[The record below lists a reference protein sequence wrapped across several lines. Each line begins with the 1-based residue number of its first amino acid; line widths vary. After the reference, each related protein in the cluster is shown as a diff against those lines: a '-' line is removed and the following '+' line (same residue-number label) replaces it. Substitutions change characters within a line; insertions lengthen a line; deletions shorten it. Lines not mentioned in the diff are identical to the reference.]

1 MGVMAVEII
10 GLSDSPSDFFSE
22 PLAGEGI
29 GLPFRLF
36 DCGFSDSPK
45 PTYFDPATGA
55 EIDLVIIGRVCL
67 VNG

>member
-10 GLSDSPSDFFSE
+10 GLSDSPSDLLSE
-22 PLAGEGI
+22 PLAGEDI

>member
-10 GLSDSPSDFFSE
+10 GLSDFPSDVLSE
-22 PLAGEGI
+22 ALAGEDV
-29 GLPFRLF
+29 GLPFRLV
-36 DCGFSDSPK
+36 DHGFSDSPK

-55 EIDLVIIGRVCL
+55 EIDLVIIGRVYL